1 MDLKSNKLMD
11 YLSEGIL
18 HPEVSGFELLEI
30 LDIRSQLA
38 SREPLLNENEKAR
51 LEKMDRQL
59 SRVAESWAE
68 RISEVADLAEMRKR
82 NHVLPSH
89 WWWYLDE
96 MSCNS
101 EEAVGSRE

>member
-18 HPEVSGFELLEI
+18 NPDVSGFELLEL

-38 SREPLLNENEKAR
+38 SREPLLDENEKAR

-59 SRVAESWAE
+59 SRLAESWAE
-68 RISEVADLAEMRKR
+68 SISEVADLAEMRKR

-96 MSCNS
+96 MISNRQKAELLS
-101 EEAVGSRE
+101 

>member
-1 MDLKSNKLMD
+1 MDLKSKKFMD
-11 YLSEGIL
+11 FLSESIL

-38 SREPLLNENEKAR
+38 SREPLLDEEEKAR
-51 LEKMDRQL
+51 LESIDRQL
-59 SRVAESWAE
+59 SQNAESWAV

-82 NHVLPSH
+82 THVLPSH

-96 MSCNS
+96 MSSNRPQT
-101 EEAVGSRE
+101 EAMT